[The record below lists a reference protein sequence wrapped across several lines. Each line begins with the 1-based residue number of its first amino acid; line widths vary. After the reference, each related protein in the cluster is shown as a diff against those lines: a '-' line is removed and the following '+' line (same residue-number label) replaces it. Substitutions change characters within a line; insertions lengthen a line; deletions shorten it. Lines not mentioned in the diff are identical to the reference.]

1 MLNSTSLSSS
11 PLRKILIVEA
21 IIGALPQAWIL
32 FLIYKS
38 FHFQL
43 IPEIMTLAL
52 ITFSLIGLIGFMLLA
67 FSVSNRSTLNQPFLT
82 FLMVTMGCT
91 LSIWWLIGSVTQF
104 SLWSLF
110 GVLQVLVTGHFAFLY
125 LKTNNLQIQP
135 PRQDETKPKPDNETS
150 NIDETKYRTI
160 ERIKAWNLPILTI
173 GIIAIA
179 AKLFEIYGYFSFR
192 TNQNFFLQSL
202 HTINGIILFG
212 YFIAIVAVTGKA
224 SKLRIALAVLIFV
237 VILFLMLFLEAIKAH

>member
-1 MLNSTSLSSS
+1 MLSSTSLSSS
-11 PLRKILIVEA
+11 SLRKILIVEA
-21 IIGALPQAWIL
+21 IIGALPQAWTL

-38 FHFQL
+38 FDFQL

-135 PRQDETKPKPDNETS
+135 PLPDETKPDNETS

-224 SKLRIALAVLIFV
+224 SKLRIALAVLILV
-237 VILFLMLFLEAIKAH
+237 VILCLMLFLEAIKAH